1 MIDWLTYLDQLTPDW
16 LTSEATRKSIIRYD
30 DTRNKAQ
37 FVFVVVKV
45 TPVFC
50 LLCLIYSDI
59 ILPPDI
65 LPVPLYFT
73 LLYVIT
79 VYLCTV
85 SYSFIILSFK
95 HNL

>member
-50 LLCLIYSDI
+50 LFVFNLFGYHIT
-59 ILPPDI
+59 PG
-65 LPVPLYFT
+65 YFT
-73 LLYVIT
+73 CTSVLYTFVCNYSIF
-79 VYLCTV
+79 VYRKLFF
-85 SYSFIILSFK
+85 YYFIF
-95 HNL
+95 